1 MRITRFIRG
10 LAFTLATGVIAAP
23 AVAGSEVPAP
33 GQSPKIDAIKE
44 RGVLRVAAIGE
55 FPWLPENT
63 TGSGPQFSGPGWMLA
78 EEYANRLGVSIEVVP
93 VSHETKV
100 PILATGEAD
109 ISIAPLAVTPARL
122 EVVNFVV
129 YSRSSLCMFG
139 KADNPKLADVKTVD
153 DLNREDLTMAF
164 FTGTPPETWAP
175 TRFPKLQFRAVAG
188 SGANAPVEEILSG
201 RADIA
206 TVDNVA
212 WPQLSKQVPGLI
224 SFPSGDDC
232 LKSEE
237 MSTGVGLAVDKSDP
251 VFHEWLQAVYDEVK
265 DKVEAEEVRLLK
277 GE

>member
-1 MRITRFIRG
+1 MGARP
-10 LAFTLATGVIAAP
+10 LP
-23 AVAGSEVPAP
+23 
-33 GQSPKIDAIKE
+33 QSGTE
-44 RGVLRVAAIGE
+44 
-55 FPWLPENT
+55 
-63 TGSGPQFSGPGWMLA
+63 
-78 EEYANRLGVSIEVVP
+78 SIE
-93 VSHETKV
+93 
-100 PILATGEAD
+100 
-109 ISIAPLAVTPARL
+109 
-122 EVVNFVV
+122 
-129 YSRSSLCMFG
+129 
-139 KADNPKLADVKTVD
+139 KT
-153 DLNREDLTMAF
+153 
-164 FTGTPPETWAP
+164 
-175 TRFPKLQFRAVAG
+175 
-188 SGANAPVEEILSG
+188 GANAPVEEILSG